1 MWSVMTDCNSDP
13 QLALS
18 TYQVMPVGYNVI
30 DNDYITES
38 VNRHSVTTKSNVEFT
53 TVIKE

>member
-38 VNRHSVTTKSNVEFT
+38 VKSNIEFT